1 MSFASTS
8 ELPSSKSRNKLSLLD
23 FTTLAPNNSILAKPY
38 DCTSRRLYNFFT
50 QEREREVKEEE
61 GVFLDLKRTT
71 NNHLHKK

>member
-38 DCTSRRLYNFFT
+38 DCTSRRLYNF
-50 QEREREVKEEE
+50 QMPGNKMCK
-61 GVFLDLKRTT
+61 GILDWFYC
-71 NNHLHKK
+71 KKK